1 MINPSSNQRDPNI
14 RFLLKTNGEKIT
26 VTPYKQAPIA
36 NKILHKKDQTIPRE
50 ETPKINPEMTAGDLT
65 EILFTFKP
73 SDFYNKQNNENLRVV
88 IKEKADFGFEREVRK
103 WREKFPKLNFKQRLG
118 FLSMFAEKHEE
129 LNIKTNQF
137 KRNNDHL
144 RKFID
149 NRALEFLRNEIA
161 KEELFSNKNKDS
173 KEFNDFNNLFIS
185 LKKLRHGWA
194 YRQDSIHQ
202 LLVQKIDWEKPL
214 TDNTLKLIESS
225 FIHPIEHYAQGKRVE
240 YYEERELLAEVSANL
255 KKYNHPK
262 QEIYKNA
269 FENNPKQEFA
279 LAKLTDVLEEYL
291 KEQKLSNMGENMS
304 PEINYAIEGSLYSIF
319 HDYAH
324 YLLND
329 ENFIPNLENENKSEE
344 DELKVRQNELRVAA
358 AEGLMYFI
366 LDIRSSGRFS
376 PSNEWAD
383 SSYANQLEYYNK
395 YRDTTPGLSKEEV
408 EVSKLYGIFMALQT
422 INHNMNV
429 LKNYSNNKLLNYH
442 TKTSDLAKFEP
453 APTKIIVNGE
463 ETTWYELI
471 KKDPAKFEKIIS
483 DSIDKILENRKK
495 SEEIIPDSTDEN
507 KAKI

>member
-1 MINPSSNQRDPNI
+1 
-14 RFLLKTNGEKIT
+14 
-26 VTPYKQAPIA
+26 
-36 NKILHKKDQTIPRE
+36 
-50 ETPKINPEMTAGDLT
+50 
-65 EILFTFKP
+65 
-73 SDFYNKQNNENLRVV
+73 
-88 IKEKADFGFEREVRK
+88 
-103 WREKFPKLNFKQRLG
+103 
-118 FLSMFAEKHEE
+118 
-129 LNIKTNQF
+129 
-137 KRNNDHL
+137 
-144 RKFID
+144 
-149 NRALEFLRNEIA
+149 
-161 KEELFSNKNKDS
+161 
-173 KEFNDFNNLFIS
+173 
-185 LKKLRHGWA
+185 
-194 YRQDSIHQ
+194 
-202 LLVQKIDWEKPL
+202 
-214 TDNTLKLIESS
+214 
-225 FIHPIEHYAQGKRVE
+225 
-240 YYEERELLAEVSANL
+240 
-255 KKYNHPK
+255 
-262 QEIYKNA
+262 
-269 FENNPKQEFA
+269 
-279 LAKLTDVLEEYL
+279 
-291 KEQKLSNMGENMS
+291 MGENMS

>member
-14 RFLLKTNGEKIT
+14 RFLLKTNSEKTT

-36 NKILHKKDQTIPRE
+36 NTILHKKDQTIIE
-50 ETPKINPEMTAGDLT
+50 DTPKIDPEMTAMDLT

-73 SDFYNKQNNENLRVV
+73 SDFYNKKDNENLRVV
-88 IKEKADFGFEREVRK
+88 IKEKADFGFEWEVRK
-103 WREKFPKLNFKQRLG
+103 WREELPKLNFEQRLG

-129 LNIKTNQF
+129 LNIETNQF

-144 RKFID
+144 REFIG
-149 NRALEFLRNEIA
+149 NRALEFLEDQIKNN
-161 KEELFSNKNKDS
+161 EELFSNENKDS

-185 LKKLRHGWA
+185 LKKLRDGWA

-202 LLVQKIDWEKPL
+202 LLVQRIDWAKPL

-225 FIHPIEHYAQGKRVE
+225 FIHPIEHYAQGKRVK
-240 YYEERELLAEVSANL
+240 YYEERELLAKVSANL

-262 QEIYKNA
+262 QEIYKDA
-269 FENNPKQEFA
+269 FEYNPSRDFA
-279 LAKLTDVLEEYL
+279 LAKLKNVLEEYL
-291 KEQKLSNMGENMS
+291 NKQELFNVGANMIADE
-304 PEINYAIEGSLYSIF
+304 NYAIKGSLNTLF

-344 DELKVRQNELRVAA
+344 DELKVRLSELRVAA

-366 LDIRSSGRFS
+366 LDIRSSGRFA

-383 SSYANQLEYYNK
+383 SSYTSQLELYNK
-395 YRDTTPGLSKEEV
+395 YRDTTPSLSKEEV
-408 EVSKLYGIFMALQT
+408 EASKLYGIFMALQT